1 MKKVVRAVLIFIG
14 LLFIGAALFLL
25 AANYRLLPVNILSLP
40 SWASE
45 TVLLA
50 AGAGFLLLALI
61 ALSFGLRSSKKIGNA
76 VIKGSEYGEVL
87 ISITALENM
96 VLRVVQQTQGIKD
109 VSRQVNFT
117 TDGLVVRIHIMVMPD
132 VPLPGLISGL
142 QSKTKEYL
150 EEITGVVVHEV
161 KVSVDNI
168 VVDQAS
174 VKK

>member
-1 MKKVVRAVLIFIG
+1 MKKVVRAVLVFLG

-25 AANYRLLPVNILSLP
+25 AVNYRLIPGITVSLP
-40 SWASE
+40 GWANE
-45 TVLLA
+45 TILLA
-50 AGAGFLLLALI
+50 TGAGFLLLALV
-61 ALSFGLRSSKKIGNA
+61 ALSIGLRSSKKIGNA

-109 VSRQVNFT
+109 VSRQVNYT
-117 TDGLVVRIHIMVMPD
+117 TDGLVVRIHIRVMPD
-132 VPLPGLISGL
+132 VPLPDLISGL

-161 KVSVDNI
+161 KVTIDNI
-168 VVDQAS
+168 IVDQAS